1 MEPDPFRQ
9 LYDILPEPI
18 LLVRSDGVLLSVNAA
33 AAQLLGCPASGLLGR
48 TLREITLDTDDKL
61 TRLFRTWERS
71 RKLLPGGLVFCV
83 DGGTTIDCQVEGGL
97 CAQASE
103 RAPGSLVLRLSE
115 KAKASSA
122 FRTLTRR
129 IEQLNAEIMVRR
141 RSEAILHGHKEW
153 LRAIL
158 ASIGEGVLAT
168 NAVGEI
174 TFLNPVAEELTGWK
188 ESEAKGR
195 PVREAF
201 EVVNGITREVLCN
214 PVSEVLLEG
223 RPTIL
228 GSHALLIPREGR
240 ERFVTGRS
248 TPLHDEGGAIS
259 GAVLIFRDV
268 TEQRLAAI
276 ALADSQERLRVTLKN
291 APVFLYTADRDL
303 RYTWIQRPHA
313 SIPVE
318 ELLGR
323 RDDEL
328 FAPEEVRELIELK
341 QRVLDRGAGER
352 KEITLNIGA
361 SLEVYDMTVEP
372 LVGDGAVLG
381 VTVAAL
387 DVTERARAQEA
398 IRRSE
403 QHFRELANSMPQMV
417 WGARPDGYLDYYNER
432 WYEFTGFPR
441 EEGGDQSWAP
451 ILHPD
456 DGQYC
461 FDTWYGAVRSGQRYE
476 IEYRFWDRVTE
487 RYRWFLGR
495 ALPVKNAEGEITRWF
510 GTATDIDDQKR
521 VMEELRQANEGLQQ
535 FAYSASHDL
544 QEPLRMIAIY
554 SQLLG
559 RKLENESDEE
569 IAEYL
574 GYTIQGARR
583 MEALVR
589 DLLAYTQ
596 AGALDVSGALD
607 EANCRTA
614 LEIALENLR
623 LSIEETGAQIVG
635 TDLPVVCA
643 QKIHVVQLFQNLI
656 GNALKY
662 RSGQQ
667 PQINIAAVRREAEW
681 EFSVSDNGI
690 GIAEQYHSQIFG
702 VFKRLHPHHPSPG
715 TGIGL
720 AICKKIIERYRGRI
734 WVESTEGQGSTF
746 HFTLPAGHLPDSVRD
761 FEHE

>member
-1 MEPDPFRQ
+1 MTPDPFRQ
-9 LYDILPEPI
+9 LFDILPEPI
-18 LLVRSDGVLLSVNAA
+18 LLVRSDGVLLSANAA
-33 AAQLLGCPASGLLGR
+33 AAELLDCPVSGLTGK
-48 TLREITLDTDDKL
+48 TLREITLDPDDKL
-61 TRLFRTWERS
+61 TRLLKTWERS
-71 RKLLPGGLVFCV
+71 RKLLPGSLLFCLN
-83 DGGTTIDCQVEGGL
+83 GGTTVDCQVEGGL
-97 CAQASE
+97 YAPASE

-129 IEQLNAEIMVRR
+129 IEQLNAEITVRR
-141 RSEAILHGHKEW
+141 QSEAILHGHREW

-168 NAVGEI
+168 NAAGEI

-195 PVREAF
+195 PVQEAF
-201 EVVNGITREVLCN
+201 GVVNGITREGLCN
-214 PVSEVLLEG
+214 PVSEVLSEG
-223 RPTIL
+223 RTTIL
-228 GSHALLIPREGR
+228 GSHALLIPCEGR
-240 ERFVTGRS
+240 ERFITGRG
-248 TPLHDEGGAIS
+248 TPLYDERGAIS

-268 TEQRLAAI
+268 TQQRLAAI
-276 ALADSQERLRVTLKN
+276 TLADSQERLRVTLKN
-291 APVFLYTADRDL
+291 APLFLYTADRDL

-313 SIPVE
+313 KIPVE
-318 ELLGR
+318 QLLGR

-341 QRVLDRGAGER
+341 QRVIDRGTGER

-361 SLEVYDMTVEP
+361 SLEVYDITVEP
-372 LVGDGAVLG
+372 LVADGAVLG

-387 DVTERARAQEA
+387 DVTERTRAQVA

-403 QHFRELANSMPQMV
+403 RHFRELANSMPQMV

-432 WYEFTGFPR
+432 WYEFSGFPR
-441 EEGGDQSWAP
+441 EEGGDQSWVP

-456 DGQYC
+456 DAQYC

-476 IEYRFWDRVTE
+476 IEYRFWDRVTQ

-495 ALPVKNAEGEITRWF
+495 ALPVKNADGQITRWF

-521 VMEELRQANEGLQQ
+521 VIEELRQANEGLQQ

-559 RKLENESDEE
+559 RKLENESDQE

-596 AGALDVSGALD
+596 AGATDVSGALD
-607 EANCRTA
+607 GANCRTA
-614 LEIALENLR
+614 LEIALANLR
-623 LSIEETGAQIVG
+623 LSIEETGALIVA

-643 QKIHVVQLFQNLI
+643 QEIHMVQLFQNLI

-667 PQINIAAVRREAEW
+667 PRINIAAVRREAEW

-720 AICKKIIERYRGRI
+720 AICKKIIEHYRGRI
-734 WVESTEGQGSTF
+734 WVESTEGHGATF
-746 HFTLPAGHLPDSVRD
+746 HFTLPAGHLPDSV
-761 FEHE
+761 